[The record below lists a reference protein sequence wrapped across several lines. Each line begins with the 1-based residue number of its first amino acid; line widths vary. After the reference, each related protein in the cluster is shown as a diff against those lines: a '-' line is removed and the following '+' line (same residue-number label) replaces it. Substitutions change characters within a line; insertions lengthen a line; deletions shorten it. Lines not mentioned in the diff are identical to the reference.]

1 MSHSKKRHNMFDS
14 AMDDEIYVTIS
25 LETPQTIALILTH
38 MIPDR
43 APNILIQFPKEKRN
57 TIAQRIATMEEVNQ
71 NIVNTLLREIQISLQ
86 GRLNKVISS
95 RRPQKSIDG
104 SSALAKMLAHT
115 GDDATED
122 ILKSLENTDQVSKIR
137 EAMFTF
143 EDIMLIDDTNI
154 QKYILKLP
162 SVQDNLATAIKG
174 LDEEV
179 KDKFLRNMP
188 NRIKNRVE
196 KERQSLGKVR
206 ASVVREARKLI
217 LDEIR
222 FLIESGQVQ
231 VEKS

>member
-1 MSHSKKRHNMFDS
+1 MFDS
-14 AMDDEIYVTIS
+14 ATDDEVYVTIS
-25 LETPQTIALILTH
+25 LETPQTIALILIH
-38 MIPDR
+38 MIPNR

-57 TIAQRIATMEEVNQ
+57 IIAQRIATMETVNQ
-71 NIVNTLLREIQISLQ
+71 NTVNILLSKIQISLQ
-86 GRLNKVISS
+86 DRLNKIISS

-122 ILKSLENTDQVSKIR
+122 ILKSLKNTDQVSKIR

-154 QKYILKLP
+154 QKYILKSP
-162 SVQDNLATAIKG
+162 SVQDNLAVAIKG
-174 LDEEV
+174 VDEEIR
-179 KDKFLRNMP
+179 DKFLSNMP
-188 NRIKNRVE
+188 DRIKNRVE

-222 FLIESGQVQ
+222 VLIESGQVQ
-231 VEKS
+231 VEKP

>member
-1 MSHSKKRHNMFDS
+1 MFDS

-71 NIVNTLLREIQISLQ
+71 NTVNILLSKIQISLQ
-86 GRLNKVISS
+86 DRLNKVISS

-179 KDKFLRNMP
+179 KDKFLSNMP
-188 NRIKNRVE
+188 DRIKNRVE

-206 ASVVREARKLI
+206 ASAVREARKLI

-222 FLIESGQVQ
+222 VLIESGQVQ
-231 VEKS
+231 VEKP

>member
-1 MSHSKKRHNMFDS
+1 MFDS
-14 AMDDEIYVTIS
+14 AMDDEVYVTIS
-25 LETPQTIALILTH
+25 LETPQTIALILIH
-38 MIPDR
+38 MIPNR

-57 TIAQRIATMEEVNQ
+57 IIAQRIATMETVNQ
-71 NIVNTLLREIQISLQ
+71 NTVNILLSKIQISLQ
-86 GRLNKVISS
+86 DRLNKVISS

-122 ILKSLENTDQVSKIR
+122 ILKSLKNTDQVSKIR

-179 KDKFLRNMP
+179 KDKFLSNMP
-188 NRIKNRVE
+188 DQIKNRVE
-196 KERQSLGKVR
+196 KGRQSLGKVR

-222 FLIESGQVQ
+222 VLIESGQVQ
-231 VEKS
+231 VEKP

>member
-1 MSHSKKRHNMFDS
+1 MFDS
-14 AMDDEIYVTIS
+14 AMDDEVYVTIS
-25 LETPQTIALILTH
+25 LETPQTIALILIH
-38 MIPDR
+38 MIPNR

-57 TIAQRIATMEEVNQ
+57 IIAQRIATMETVNQ
-71 NIVNTLLREIQISLQ
+71 NTVNILLSKIQISLQ
-86 GRLNKVISS
+86 DRLNKIISS

-154 QKYILKLP
+154 QKYILKSP

-179 KDKFLRNMP
+179 RDKFLSNMP
-188 NRIKNRVE
+188 DQIKNRVE
-196 KERQSLGKVR
+196 KGRQSLGKVR
-206 ASVVREARKLI
+206 ASVVREACKLI

-222 FLIESGQVQ
+222 VLIESGQVQ
-231 VEKS
+231 VEKP

>member
-1 MSHSKKRHNMFDS
+1 MFDS
-14 AMDDEIYVTIS
+14 AMDDEVYVTIS

-57 TIAQRIATMEEVNQ
+57 TIAQRIATMEGVNQ
-71 NIVNTLLREIQISLQ
+71 NTVNILLSKIQISLQ
-86 GRLNKVISS
+86 GCLNKVISS

-174 LDEEV
+174 LGEEV

-188 NRIKNRVE
+188 DRIKNRVE

-222 FLIESGQVQ
+222 VLIESGQVQ
-231 VEKS
+231 VEKP

>member
-1 MSHSKKRHNMFDS
+1 MFDS

-71 NIVNTLLREIQISLQ
+71 NTVNILLSKIQISLQ

-95 RRPQKSIDG
+95 RRPQKSIEG

-174 LDEEV
+174 LGEEV

-188 NRIKNRVE
+188 DRIKNRVE

-222 FLIESGQVQ
+222 VLIESGQVQ

>member
-1 MSHSKKRHNMFDS
+1 MFDS

-71 NIVNTLLREIQISLQ
+71 NTVNTLLSKIQTSLQ
-86 GRLNKVISS
+86 DRLNKIILSG
-95 RRPQKSIDG
+95 RPHKSIDG

-122 ILKSLENTDQVSKIR
+122 ILKSLENTDQVSKIK

-222 FLIESGQVQ
+222 VLIESGQIQ
-231 VEKS
+231 EEKS

>member
-1 MSHSKKRHNMFDS
+1 MFDS

-57 TIAQRIATMEEVNQ
+57 TIAQRIATMEGVNQ
-71 NIVNTLLREIQISLQ
+71 NTVNILLSKIQISLQ
-86 GRLNKVISS
+86 GCLNKVISS

-104 SSALAKMLAHT
+104 SSALAKMLTHT

-188 NRIKNRVE
+188 DRIKNRVE

-222 FLIESGQVQ
+222 VLIESGQVQ

>member
-1 MSHSKKRHNMFDS
+1 MSHSKKQHNMFDS
-14 AMDDEIYVTIS
+14 AMDDEVYVTIS
-25 LETPQTIALILTH
+25 LETPQTIALILIH
-38 MIPDR
+38 MIPNR

-57 TIAQRIATMEEVNQ
+57 IIAQRIATMERVNQ
-71 NIVNTLLREIQISLQ
+71 NTVNILLSKIQISLQ
-86 GRLNKVISS
+86 DRLNKVISS

-179 KDKFLRNMP
+179 KDKFLSNMP
-188 NRIKNRVE
+188 DRIKNRVE

-206 ASVVREARKLI
+206 ADVVREARKLI

-222 FLIESGQVQ
+222 PLIESGQVQ
-231 VEKS
+231 VERL

>member
-1 MSHSKKRHNMFDS
+1 MFDS

-38 MIPDR
+38 MIPNR

-57 TIAQRIATMEEVNQ
+57 IIAQRIATMETVNQ
-71 NIVNTLLREIQISLQ
+71 NTVNILLSKIQISLQ
-86 GRLNKVISS
+86 DRLNKVISS

-104 SSALAKMLAHT
+104 SSASAKMLAHT

-174 LDEEV
+174 LGEEV

-188 NRIKNRVE
+188 DRIKNRVE

-222 FLIESGQVQ
+222 VLIESGQVQ

>member
-1 MSHSKKRHNMFDS
+1 MSHSKKQHNMFDS

-57 TIAQRIATMEEVNQ
+57 IIAQRIATVETVNQ
-71 NIVNTLLREIQISLQ
+71 NTVNTLLSKIQTSLQ
-86 GRLNKVISS
+86 DRLNKIISS

-104 SSALAKMLAHT
+104 SLALAKMLAHT
-115 GDDATED
+115 DDDATED
-122 ILKSLENTDQVSKIR
+122 ILKNLENTDQVSKIR

-154 QKYILKLP
+154 QKSILKLP

-179 KDKFLRNMP
+179 KDKFFRNMP
-188 NRIKNRVE
+188 NRMKNRVE

-206 ASVVREARKLI
+206 ASVVRKAQKLI

-222 FLIESGQVQ
+222 VLIESEKVQ
-231 VEKS
+231 IEKP

>member
-1 MSHSKKRHNMFDS
+1 MSHSKKQHNMFDS

-57 TIAQRIATMEEVNQ
+57 TIAQRIATMEGVNQ
-71 NIVNTLLREIQISLQ
+71 NTVNILLSKIQISLQ
-86 GRLNKVISS
+86 GCLNKVISS
-95 RRPQKSIDG
+95 RRPQKSIEG

-174 LDEEV
+174 LGEEV

-188 NRIKNRVE
+188 DRIKNRVE

-222 FLIESGQVQ
+222 VLIESGQVQ

>member
-1 MSHSKKRHNMFDS
+1 MFDS
-14 AMDDEIYVTIS
+14 AMDDEVYVTIS
-25 LETPQTIALILTH
+25 LETPQTIALILIH
-38 MIPDR
+38 AIPNR

-57 TIAQRIATMEEVNQ
+57 IIAQRIATMETVNQ
-71 NIVNTLLREIQISLQ
+71 NTVNILLSKIQISLQ
-86 GRLNKVISS
+86 DRLNKVISS

-122 ILKSLENTDQVSKIR
+122 ILKSLENTDQISKIR

-179 KDKFLRNMP
+179 RDKFLINMP
-188 NRIKNRVE
+188 DRIKNRVE

-222 FLIESGQVQ
+222 VLIESGQVQ
-231 VEKS
+231 VEKP

>member
-1 MSHSKKRHNMFDS
+1 MFDS

>member
-1 MSHSKKRHNMFDS
+1 MFDS
-14 AMDDEIYVTIS
+14 AMDDEVYVTIS

-57 TIAQRIATMEEVNQ
+57 TIAQRIATMEGVNQ
-71 NIVNTLLREIQISLQ
+71 NTVNILLSKIQISLQ
-86 GRLNKVISS
+86 GCLNKVISS
-95 RRPQKSIDG
+95 RRPQKSIEG

-122 ILKSLENTDQVSKIR
+122 ILKGLENTDQVSKIR

-174 LDEEV
+174 LGEEV

-188 NRIKNRVE
+188 DRIKNRVE

-222 FLIESGQVQ
+222 VLIESGQVQ
-231 VEKS
+231 VEKP

>member
-1 MSHSKKRHNMFDS
+1 MFDS

-122 ILKSLENTDQVSKIR
+122 ILKSLENTDQVSKIK

-188 NRIKNRVE
+188 DRIKNRVE

-222 FLIESGQVQ
+222 VLIESGQIQ
-231 VEKS
+231 EEKS

>member
-1 MSHSKKRHNMFDS
+1 MFDS
-14 AMDDEIYVTIS
+14 AMDDEVYVTIS
-25 LETPQTIALILTH
+25 LETPQTIALILIH
-38 MIPDR
+38 MIPNR

-57 TIAQRIATMEEVNQ
+57 IIAQRIATMETVNQ
-71 NIVNTLLREIQISLQ
+71 NTVNILLSKIQISLQ
-86 GRLNKVISS
+86 DRLNKIISS

-122 ILKSLENTDQVSKIR
+122 ILQSLKNTDQVSKIR

-154 QKYILKLP
+154 QKYILKSP

-179 KDKFLRNMP
+179 RDKFLSNMP
-188 NRIKNRVE
+188 DRIKNRVE

-206 ASVVREARKLI
+206 ASVVREACKLI

-222 FLIESGQVQ
+222 VLIESGQVQ
-231 VEKS
+231 VEKP

>member
-1 MSHSKKRHNMFDS
+1 MFDS
-14 AMDDEIYVTIS
+14 AMDDEVYVTIS
-25 LETPQTIALILTH
+25 LETPQTIALILIH
-38 MIPDR
+38 MIPNR

-57 TIAQRIATMEEVNQ
+57 IIAQRIATMETVNQ
-71 NIVNTLLREIQISLQ
+71 NTVNILLSKIQISLQ
-86 GRLNKVISS
+86 DRLNKIISS

-154 QKYILKLP
+154 QKYILKSP

-179 KDKFLRNMP
+179 KDKFLSNMP
-188 NRIKNRVE
+188 DQIKNRVE
-196 KERQSLGKVR
+196 KGRQSLGKVR

-222 FLIESGQVQ
+222 VLIESGQVQ
-231 VEKS
+231 VEKP

>member
-1 MSHSKKRHNMFDS
+1 MFDS
-14 AMDDEIYVTIS
+14 AMDDEVYVTIS
-25 LETPQTIALILTH
+25 LETPQTIALILIH
-38 MIPDR
+38 MIPNR

-57 TIAQRIATMEEVNQ
+57 IIAQRIATMETVNQ
-71 NIVNTLLREIQISLQ
+71 NTVNILLSKIQISLQ
-86 GRLNKVISS
+86 DRLNKIISS

-122 ILKSLENTDQVSKIR
+122 ILKSLKNTDQVSKIR

-154 QKYILKLP
+154 QKYILKSP

-179 KDKFLRNMP
+179 RDKFLSNMP
-188 NRIKNRVE
+188 DRIKNRVE

-206 ASVVREARKLI
+206 ASVVREACKLI

-222 FLIESGQVQ
+222 VLIESGQVQ
-231 VEKS
+231 VEKP

>member
-1 MSHSKKRHNMFDS
+1 
-14 AMDDEIYVTIS
+14 
-25 LETPQTIALILTH
+25 
-38 MIPDR
+38 
-43 APNILIQFPKEKRN
+43 
-57 TIAQRIATMEEVNQ
+57 
-71 NIVNTLLREIQISLQ
+71 
-86 GRLNKVISS
+86 
-95 RRPQKSIDG
+95 
-104 SSALAKMLAHT
+104 MLAHT

-179 KDKFLRNMP
+179 KDKFLSNMP
-188 NRIKNRVE
+188 DRIKNRVE

-222 FLIESGQVQ
+222 VLIESGQVQ
-231 VEKS
+231 VEKP

>member
-1 MSHSKKRHNMFDS
+1 MFDS

-71 NIVNTLLREIQISLQ
+71 NTVNILLSKIQISLQ

-122 ILKSLENTDQVSKIR
+122 ILKSLENTDQVSKIK

-188 NRIKNRVE
+188 DRIKNRVE
-196 KERQSLGKVR
+196 KERQRLGKVR

>member
-1 MSHSKKRHNMFDS
+1 MFDS
-14 AMDDEIYVTIS
+14 AMDDEVYVTIS

-57 TIAQRIATMEEVNQ
+57 TIAQRIATMEGVNQ
-71 NIVNTLLREIQISLQ
+71 NTVNILLSKIQISLQ
-86 GRLNKVISS
+86 GCLNKVISS
-95 RRPQKSIDG
+95 RRPQKSIEG

-179 KDKFLRNMP
+179 KDKFLSNMP
-188 NRIKNRVE
+188 DRIKNRVE

-222 FLIESGQVQ
+222 VLIESGQVQ
-231 VEKS
+231 VEKP

>member
-1 MSHSKKRHNMFDS
+1 MFDS

-57 TIAQRIATMEEVNQ
+57 TIAQRIATMEGVNQ
-71 NIVNTLLREIQISLQ
+71 NTVNILLSKIQISLQ
-86 GRLNKVISS
+86 GCLNKVISS
-95 RRPQKSIDG
+95 RRPQKSIEG

-179 KDKFLRNMP
+179 KDKFLSNMP
-188 NRIKNRVE
+188 DRIKNRVE

-222 FLIESGQVQ
+222 VLIESGQVQ
-231 VEKS
+231 VEKP

>member
-1 MSHSKKRHNMFDS
+1 MFDS

-57 TIAQRIATMEEVNQ
+57 TIAQRIATMEGVNQ
-71 NIVNTLLREIQISLQ
+71 NTVNILLSKIQISLQ
-86 GRLNKVISS
+86 GCLNKVISS
-95 RRPQKSIDG
+95 RRPQKSIEG

-122 ILKSLENTDQVSKIR
+122 ILKNLENTDQVSKIR

-179 KDKFLRNMP
+179 KDKFLSNMP
-188 NRIKNRVE
+188 DRIKNRVE

-222 FLIESGQVQ
+222 VLIESGQVQ
-231 VEKS
+231 VEKP

>member
-1 MSHSKKRHNMFDS
+1 MSHSKKQHNMFDS

-71 NIVNTLLREIQISLQ
+71 NTVNILLSKIQISLQ

-179 KDKFLRNMP
+179 KDKFLSNMP

-206 ASVVREARKLI
+206 ASAVREARKLI

-222 FLIESGQVQ
+222 VLIESGQVQ
-231 VEKS
+231 VEKP